1 MSIYYQDDLVTLY
14 HGDCLTQTAWLDA
27 DVLCTD
33 PRTGL
38 DTRALEGEKVSLG
51 EPRDGS
57 PLLVTIQPA
66 CGMPPCMRGETVPRS
81 SSAPGAPSVHATLEP
96 FSSGTRGW

>member
-14 HGDCLTQTAWLDA
+14 HGDCLTQTFFAQTL
-27 DVLCTD
+27 
-33 PRTGL
+33 RTGL

-51 EPRDGS
+51 EPRDGY

-66 CGMPPCMRGETVPRS
+66 CGMPPCMRGGTVPRS